1 MGWALAHSLLTCS
14 LTQLTSFRL
23 CSPECLLPP
32 RPLQKVPL
40 LRSVA
45 SEQERVGHS
54 ALPPKPSGILSPLH
68 YPRRPC

>member
-1 MGWALAHSLLTCS
+1 MGWSLAHSLLTCS
-14 LTQLTSFRL
+14 LTQLISFRL

-68 YPRRPC
+68 YPHRPC